1 MLRKSLILSL
11 FVLLAVPAFAL
22 DVNNTPVPE
31 LMSVRARRVLAVPDI
46 LGLKTLKGDFHM
58 HTMFSDGVVWPE
70 VRVMEAW
77 MDGLDAISVT
87 DHLEKHP
94 RKEGVK
100 EDDNLSNRIAFPAAV
115 QHDILLVKGAEI
127 TKDMPPGHYNALF
140 VKDQAA
146 IENEDFMKSVEEA
159 INQGAFLQW
168 NHPGWKA
175 QQPEVTNWTDEAETL
190 VKKGWVHGI
199 EVFNSDEWYPVVLG
213 WCMERNLAV
222 MANSDMHGII
232 RQQYDL
238 TRVQRPMTLIFAKE
252 RSLDALKEAMFAG
265 RTVAWFGNSLAGKK
279 EYLEALFRA
288 SVTVMPPHTVDRDGN
303 RVFHVSN
310 PTDLP
315 FALTC
320 PAAGWK
326 DSILAPRTAVMLK
339 APKGTETLQVSVSN
353 CHTNLNETLTLEL
366 VIPAKKDN

>member
-140 VKDQAA
+140 VK
-146 IENEDFMKSVEEA
+146 
-159 INQGAFLQW
+159 
-168 NHPGWKA
+168 
-175 QQPEVTNWTDEAETL
+175 
-190 VKKGWVHGI
+190 
-199 EVFNSDEWYPVVLG
+199 
-213 WCMERNLAV
+213 
-222 MANSDMHGII
+222 
-232 RQQYDL
+232 
-238 TRVQRPMTLIFAKE
+238 
-252 RSLDALKEAMFAG
+252 
-265 RTVAWFGNSLAGKK
+265 
-279 EYLEALFRA
+279 
-288 SVTVMPPHTVDRDGN
+288 
-303 RVFHVSN
+303 
-310 PTDLP
+310 
-315 FALTC
+315 
-320 PAAGWK
+320 
-326 DSILAPRTAVMLK
+326 
-339 APKGTETLQVSVSN
+339 
-353 CHTNLNETLTLEL
+353 
-366 VIPAKKDN
+366 

>member
-159 INQGAFLQW
+159 IGQGAFLQW
-168 NHPGWKA
+168 NHPGWKR
-175 QQPEVTNWTDEAETL
+175 QQPDVTNWTDVAETL

-199 EVFNSDEWYPVVLG
+199 EVFNSDEWYPVALG

-222 MANSDMHGII
+222 MANSDMPGII
-232 RQQYDL
+232 RQQ
-238 TRVQRPMTLIFAKE
+238 
-252 RSLDALKEAMFAG
+252 
-265 RTVAWFGNSLAGKK
+265 
-279 EYLEALFRA
+279 
-288 SVTVMPPHTVDRDGN
+288 
-303 RVFHVSN
+303 
-310 PTDLP
+310 
-315 FALTC
+315 
-320 PAAGWK
+320 
-326 DSILAPRTAVMLK
+326 
-339 APKGTETLQVSVSN
+339 
-353 CHTNLNETLTLEL
+353 
-366 VIPAKKDN
+366 